1 MKRKAISFGLI
12 IAGIIVS
19 TGFNS
24 SCGHQGTFDRPKDI
38 VPYEEII
45 SVYNVTIIGDIP
57 EEEVQGIFTI
67 LKELPE
73 DSIIKSI
80 TDDYWNVKLTGMKI
94 EKTEDGITIIKM
106 QDREGLHGWQTRL
119 EVKRNWL
126 GRWVL
131 TEHTFALLDYI
142 DYVD

>member
-12 IAGIIVS
+12 IACIIVS

-24 SCGHQGTFDRPKDI
+24 SCVHQGTFERPKDI

-57 EEEVQGIFTI
+57 EEEVQEIFTI
-67 LKELPE
+67 LKELPD
-73 DSIIKSI
+73 DSLIKPI
-80 TDDYWNVKLTGMKI
+80 TGDYWNVKLSGMEI
-94 EKTEDGITIIKM
+94 ERTENGITNIKM

-126 GRWVL
+126 GSWVL

-142 DYVD
+142 D